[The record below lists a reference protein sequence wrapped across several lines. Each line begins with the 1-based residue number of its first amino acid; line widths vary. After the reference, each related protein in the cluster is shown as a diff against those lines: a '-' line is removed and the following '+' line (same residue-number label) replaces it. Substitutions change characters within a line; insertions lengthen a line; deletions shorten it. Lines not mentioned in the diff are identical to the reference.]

1 MQKVQQKVRWTDLF
15 NATQHELKSTY
26 KLSDRELEKQV
37 RSHLDGAS
45 SEECRSVYEKVY
57 NKRR

>member
-1 MQKVQQKVRWTDLF
+1 MQKVQQKVRWNDLF

-37 RSHLDGAS
+37 RGHLDGAS
-45 SEECRSVYEKVY
+45 SEETCEVYNTVY